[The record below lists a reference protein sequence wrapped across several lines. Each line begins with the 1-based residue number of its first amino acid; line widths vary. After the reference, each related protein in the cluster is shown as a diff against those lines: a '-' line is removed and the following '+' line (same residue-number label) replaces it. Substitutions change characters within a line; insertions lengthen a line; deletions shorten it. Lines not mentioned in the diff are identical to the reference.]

1 MTVEPPDHTEE
12 INMETREEARM
23 YSSKGDRSFG
33 SLFTELTQETTTLVQ
48 QEVALAK
55 AEMSEKI
62 SQVGSGLATL
72 IIGGFILFAGLLK
85 LLDAAIFGIAELLP
99 PDLTPWLA
107 ALIVGVI
114 VAIIGAVMLQ
124 KGRSNLKSGNLAPRR
139 TAESLRRDKEF
150 AKEQIR

>member
-1 MTVEPPDHTEE
+1 MEALDHIEE
-12 INMETREEARM
+12 IDMETREEARM
-23 YSSKGDRSFG
+23 YSRKEDRSFG

-72 IIGGFILFAGLLK
+72 IIGGFVLFAGLLK

-150 AKEQIR
+150 AKEQVR

>member
-1 MTVEPPDHTEE
+1 MEAID
-12 INMETREEARM
+12 METHEEARV
-23 YSSKGDRSFG
+23 YSTKEDRSFG
-33 SLFTELTQETTTLVQ
+33 SLFAELTQETTTLVQ
-48 QEVALAK
+48 QEIALAK
-55 AEMSEKI
+55 AEMSEKV

-85 LLDAAIFGIAELLP
+85 LLDAAIYGIAELLP
-99 PDLTPWLA
+99 SDLSPWLA

-124 KGRSNLKSGNLAPRR
+124 KGRGNLKAGNLTPQR

-150 AKEQIR
+150 AKEQVR

>member
-1 MTVEPPDHTEE
+1 
-12 INMETREEARM
+12 METREEVRM
-23 YSSKGDRSFG
+23 YSNKEDRSFG
-33 SLFTELTQETTTLVQ
+33 SLFAELTQETTTLVQ

-72 IIGGFILFAGLLK
+72 IIGGFVLFAGLLK
-85 LLDAAIFGIAELLP
+85 LLDAVIFGIAELLP

-107 ALIVGVI
+107 ALIVGGI

-124 KGRSNLKSGNLAPRR
+124 KGRSNLKSTNLAPQR

-150 AKEQIR
+150 AKEQVR

>member
-1 MTVEPPDHTEE
+1 
-12 INMETREEARM
+12 METREEARI
-23 YSSKGDRSFG
+23 YSNKEDRSFG

-85 LLDAAIFGIAELLP
+85 LLDAVIFGIAELLP

-107 ALIVGVI
+107 ALIVGGI

-124 KGRSNLKSGNLAPRR
+124 KGRSNLKSGNLVPQR

-150 AKEQIR
+150 VKEQVQ

>member
-1 MTVEPPDHTEE
+1 
-12 INMETREEARM
+12 METREEARM
-23 YSSKGDRSFG
+23 YSTKEDRSFG
-33 SLFTELTQETTTLVQ
+33 SLFAELTQETTTLVQ

-85 LLDAAIFGIAELLP
+85 LLDAAIYGIAELLP
-99 PDLTPWLA
+99 SDLSPWLA
-107 ALIVGVI
+107 ALVVGVI

-124 KGRSNLKSGNLAPRR
+124 KGRSNLKAGNLTPRR

-150 AKEQIR
+150 AKEQVR

>member
-1 MTVEPPDHTEE
+1 
-12 INMETREEARM
+12 METREEARI
-23 YSSKGDRSFG
+23 YSNKEDRSFG
-33 SLFTELTQETTTLVQ
+33 SLFAELTQETATLVQ

-85 LLDAAIFGIAELLP
+85 LLDAVIFGIAELLP

-124 KGRSNLKSGNLAPRR
+124 KGLSNLKSKNLVPQR
-139 TAESLRRDKEF
+139 TAESLRRDTEF

>member
-1 MTVEPPDHTEE
+1 
-12 INMETREEARM
+12 METHEEVRM
-23 YSSKGDRSFG
+23 YSNKEDRSFG
-33 SLFTELTQETTTLVQ
+33 SLFAELTQETTTLVQ
-48 QEVALAK
+48 QEIALAK

-72 IIGGFILFAGLLK
+72 IIGGFVLFAGLLK
-85 LLDAAIFGIAELLP
+85 LLDAVIFGIAKLLP

-124 KGRSNLKSGNLAPRR
+124 KGRSNLKSTNLAPQR

-150 AKEQIR
+150 AKEQVQ

>member
-1 MTVEPPDHTEE
+1 
-12 INMETREEARM
+12 METREEARM
-23 YSSKGDRSFG
+23 YSNKEDRSFG
-33 SLFTELTQETTTLVQ
+33 SLFAELTQETTTLVQ

-85 LLDAAIFGIAELLP
+85 LLDAAIYGIAELLP
-99 PDLTPWLA
+99 SDLSPWLA

-124 KGRSNLKSGNLAPRR
+124 KGRSNLQAGNLAPQR

-150 AKEQIR
+150 VKEQINE

>member
-1 MTVEPPDHTEE
+1 
-12 INMETREEARM
+12 MEAREEVHV
-23 YSSKGDRSFG
+23 YSNKEDRSFG
-33 SLFTELTQETTTLVQ
+33 SLFAELTQETTTLVQ

-85 LLDAAIFGIAELLP
+85 LLDAVIFGIAELLP

-124 KGRSNLKSGNLAPRR
+124 KGRSNLKSKNLAPRR
-139 TAESLRRDKEF
+139 TAESLRRDTEF

>member
-1 MTVEPPDHTEE
+1 
-12 INMETREEARM
+12 METHEEVHT
-23 YSSKGDRSFG
+23 YSRTGDRSFG

-72 IIGGFILFAGLLK
+72 IIGGFVLFAGLLK

-124 KGRSNLKSGNLAPRR
+124 KGRNNLKSGNLAPRR

-150 AKEQIR
+150 AKEQVR

>member
-1 MTVEPPDHTEE
+1 
-12 INMETREEARM
+12 METREEVRM
-23 YSSKGDRSFG
+23 YSNKEDRSFG

-72 IIGGFILFAGLLK
+72 IIGGFILFAGILK
-85 LLDAAIFGIAELLP
+85 LLDAVIFGIAELLP

-107 ALIVGVI
+107 ALIVGGI

-124 KGRSNLKSGNLAPRR
+124 KGRSNLKSGNLVPQR

>member
-1 MTVEPPDHTEE
+1 MEAHEE
-12 INMETREEARM
+12 VRM
-23 YSSKGDRSFG
+23 YSNKEDRSFG
-33 SLFTELTQETTTLVQ
+33 SLFAELTQETTTLVQ

-72 IIGGFILFAGLLK
+72 IIGGFVLFAGLLK
-85 LLDAAIFGIAELLP
+85 LLDAVIFGIAELLP

-107 ALIVGVI
+107 ALIVGGI

-124 KGRSNLKSGNLAPRR
+124 KGRSNLKSTNLAPQR

-150 AKEQIR
+150 AKEQVR

>member
-1 MTVEPPDHTEE
+1 
-12 INMETREEARM
+12 METREEVRM
-23 YSSKGDRSFG
+23 YSNKEDRSFG
-33 SLFTELTQETTTLVQ
+33 SLFAELTQETATLVQ

-72 IIGGFILFAGLLK
+72 IIGGFVLFAGLLK
-85 LLDAAIFGIAELLP
+85 LLDAVIFGIAELLP

-107 ALIVGVI
+107 ALIVGGI

-124 KGRSNLKSGNLAPRR
+124 KGRSNLKSTNLAPQR
-139 TAESLRRDKEF
+139 TAESLRRDKDF
-150 AKEQIR
+150 VKEQVG

>member
-1 MTVEPPDHTEE
+1 
-12 INMETREEARM
+12 METREEARM
-23 YSSKGDRSFG
+23 YSNKEDRSFG

-85 LLDAAIFGIAELLP
+85 LLDAVIFGIAELLP

-107 ALIVGVI
+107 ALIVGGI

-124 KGRSNLKSGNLAPRR
+124 KGRSNLKSGNLVPQR

>member
-1 MTVEPPDHTEE
+1 
-12 INMETREEARM
+12 METHEEARM
-23 YSSKGDRSFG
+23 YSSKEDRSFG

-72 IIGGFILFAGLLK
+72 VIGGFVLFAGLLK
-85 LLDAAIFGIAELLP
+85 LLDAAIFGIAEVLP

-139 TAESLRRDKEF
+139 TAASLRRDKEF
-150 AKEQIR
+150 AKEQVR